1 MLFVV
6 FLYKRNVCFTNL
18 LVVLF
23 CCWKIDWENS
33 FIMSYLFD
41 FKVSK
46 NWAMYITVVFVFKYF
61 LKKISLHLLSV
72 LIMLTALCG
81 SYVIKTV
88 WLYVPLIF
96 QRKKGFIITFSELCT
111 LKIGTF
117 VVMYAEKLFVF
128 KLKVHC
134 WAKKKRTESTLLS
147 KKKKTESTLWR
158 TIVIC
163 RIWHWVFEKET
174 LWIIYNFI
182 SSYIFIK
189 ILILWGIIYAF
200 CFSSL

>member
-1 MLFVV
+1 
-6 FLYKRNVCFTNL
+6 
-18 LVVLF
+18 
-23 CCWKIDWENS
+23 
-33 FIMSYLFD
+33 MSYLFD

-117 VVMYAEKLFVF
+117 VVMYAEKL
-128 KLKVHC
+128 
-134 WAKKKRTESTLLS
+134 
-147 KKKKTESTLWR
+147 
-158 TIVIC
+158 
-163 RIWHWVFEKET
+163 
-174 LWIIYNFI
+174 
-182 SSYIFIK
+182 
-189 ILILWGIIYAF
+189 
-200 CFSSL
+200 SLCLN

>member
-1 MLFVV
+1 ML
-6 FLYKRNVCFTNL
+6 
-18 LVVLF
+18 
-23 CCWKIDWENS
+23 
-33 FIMSYLFD
+33 YLFD

-117 VVMYAEKLFVF
+117 VVMSAEN
-128 KLKVHC
+128 
-134 WAKKKRTESTLLS
+134 
-147 KKKKTESTLWR
+147 
-158 TIVIC
+158 IVTC
-163 RIWHWVFEKET
+163 RI
-174 LWIIYNFI
+174 NM
-182 SSYIFIK
+182 S
-189 ILILWGIIYAF
+189 A
-200 CFSSL
+200 